1 MRAVVQ
7 RVSEAAV
14 TVAGETTGV
23 IPKGLMVLLGVGKS
37 DTEVDAVYL
46 ADKIVGLR
54 IFHDEAGKMNCSLKD
69 VGGSLLVISQFTLY
83 GDCRKGRRPGFDQAA
98 PPGEAKA
105 LYEYFLSLCREKE
118 LTVAAGEFQAEMLVA
133 LENDGPVTILLDSRK
148 LF

>member
-7 RVSEAAV
+7 RTKSSSV
-14 TVAGETTGV
+14 TVDGRLVGS
-23 IPKGLMVLLGVGKS
+23 IGPGLTVLLGVGAG
-37 DTEVDAVYL
+37 DTPQDAVYL
-46 ADKIVGLR
+46 AEKIIGLR
-54 IFHDEAGKMNCSLKD
+54 IFHDEVGKMNCSLAEA
-69 VGGSLLVISQFTLY
+69 GGSLLVISQFTLY

-98 PPGEAKA
+98 PPEEAKA

-133 LENDGPVTILLDSRK
+133 LENDGPVTMLLDSRK

>member
-7 RVSEAAV
+7 RTKSSSV
-14 TVAGETTGV
+14 TVDGRLVGS
-23 IPKGLMVLLGVGKS
+23 IGHGLTVLLGVGDG
-37 DTEVDAVYL
+37 DTPKDAVYL

-54 IFHDEAGKMNCSLKD
+54 IFHDETGKMNCSLKD
-69 VGGSLLVISQFTLY
+69 VGGSLLVVSQFTLY

-98 PPGEAKA
+98 PPEEAKV
-105 LYEYFLSLCREKE
+105 LYEYFLSLCREKD

-133 LENDGPVTILLDSRK
+133 LENDGPVTILLDSQK